1 MNPKPFVC
9 SVLVAACALSGAAE
23 PRSNQPRQIE
33 EPPMSY
39 KGAPYL
45 LWLLVYRNDTVLLCE
60 TVEETVMPVQ
70 HIYEPHHIKVRVLD
84 TIKGT
89 PLPDEHLIYAVVYEV
104 GRGNQTKAPGAYPAS
119 GKILIGFN
127 RAELRTDSAT
137 GLRFTGDL
145 TFSRLNPTALRH
157 LPMVK
162 KDYPELFE

>member
-1 MNPKPFVC
+1 MNLRPFVC
-9 SVLVAACALSGAAE
+9 SVLVAAAALSGAAE
-23 PRSNQPRQIE
+23 PRYEQPRQIE

-45 LWLLVYRNDTVLLCE
+45 LWKLARWHDTVLHCE
-60 TVEETVMPVQ
+60 IVEETVMPVQ
-70 HIYEPHHIKVRVLD
+70 HIYEQHNIKVRVLD

-89 PLPDEHLIYAVVYEV
+89 PLPDEYLIYTVVYEV

>member
-1 MNPKPFVC
+1 MMKYLIALIYG
-9 SVLVAACALSGAAE
+9 VLSLSLSPLPAVA
-23 PRSNQPRQIE
+23 QPIE

-39 KGAPYL
+39 AGAPYL
-45 LWLLVYRNDTVLLCE
+45 LWKLARWNDTILLCE
-60 TVEETVMPVQ
+60 LVEETVMPVQ

-84 TIKGT
+84 TIKGA
-89 PLPDEHLIYAVVYEV
+89 PLPDEYLIYAVVYEV

-119 GKILIGFN
+119 GQTLIGFN
-127 RAELRTDSAT
+127 RTELRTDVAT

-162 KDYPELFE
+162 KDYPELFD

>member
-1 MNPKPFVC
+1 MNLRPFVY

-60 TVEETVMPVQ
+60 TVEETVKPIQ
-70 HIYEPHHIKVRVLD
+70 GGIYEPHLFKVRVLD

-89 PLPDEHLIYAVVYEV
+89 PLPDEYLTYTVVYE
-104 GRGNQTKAPGAYPAS
+104 GRSNRQKAPGTYPAS
-119 GKILIGFN
+119 GQILIGFN
-127 RAELRTDSAT
+127 HTELRTDTASW
-137 GLRFTGDL
+137 LRDAGDL
-145 TFSRLNPTALRH
+145 TFSRLNPSALRH

>member
-1 MNPKPFVC
+1 MNPKPFVY

-70 HIYEPHHIKVRVLD
+70 HIYEQHNIKVRVLE